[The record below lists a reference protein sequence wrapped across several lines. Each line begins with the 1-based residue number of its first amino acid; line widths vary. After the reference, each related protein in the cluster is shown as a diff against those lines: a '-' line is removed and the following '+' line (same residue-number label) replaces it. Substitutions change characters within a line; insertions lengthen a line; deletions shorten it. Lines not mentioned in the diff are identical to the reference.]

1 MNTES
6 LIQII
11 DTVWRSYKMYKQ
23 SSSLAKGICIGAA
36 AGMAIAALGTSYAMN
51 NKKMLR
57 KKANKAL
64 CGASSI
70 MESIES
76 MLK

>member
-1 MNTES
+1 
-6 LIQII
+6 
-11 DTVWRSYKMYKQ
+11 MYKQ

-36 AGMAIAALGTSYAMN
+36 AGMAIAAFTTQYAMN

-64 CGASSI
+64 CSAQNI
-70 MESIES
+70 MESMEA
-76 MLK
+76 MFK